1 MDKQGFGGFLRS
13 DMFFYATR
21 ICYNNSCFG
30 KNGEMH
36 ILLYFIGSKTVKLAR
51 EAEELLMKI
60 GTKGWDWVV

>member
-13 DMFFYATR
+13 DMFFYGTR

-30 KNGEMH
+30 KNREMY

-51 EAEELLMKI
+51 EAEGLLMKM
-60 GTKGWDWVV
+60 GTNGG